1 AADDPMKAPS
11 ESPIIVVAC
20 RSIAP
25 VIQLV
30 ALYVLFH
37 GHYSPGGGF
46 QGGVLLA
53 ASYLLIRMALGLE
66 AGQLQ
71 FPTRAAVVLGGIG
84 VLIYA
89 GAGVA
94 ALAGGGN
101 FLDYGQIPLPG
112 LEPAARRSLGILIIE
127 TGVCLAVSSI
137 ITAIYDELIES
148 ERDA

>member
-1 AADDPMKAPS
+1 MKAPS
-11 ESPIIVVAC
+11 RSPIIVVAC

-30 ALYVLFH
+30 ALYVLCH

-53 ASYLLIRMALGLE
+53 ASFLLIRMALGLE
-66 AGQLQ
+66 VGQLQ
-71 FPTRAAVVLGGIG
+71 VPTRAAVVLGGVG

-89 GAGVA
+89 ATGVA
-94 ALAGGGN
+94 AMLGGGN
-101 FLDYGQIPLPG
+101 FLDYGRIPLPG
-112 LEPAARRSLGILIIE
+112 FEPAALRSLGILIIE
-127 TGVCLAVSSI
+127 TGVCMAVSLV

-148 ERDA
+148 ERHA